1 MVRHRR
7 GDEFPTLIKPIAK
20 LSLTAAEPTMNHWM
34 LWITW
39 ALSATCSPSKGLS
52 HLWPR
57 TTLVGCRLVMWREDY
72 VGSCWTCPVL
82 RTVRWSWSPEPAQ
95 CCLPCPATEGLCPC
109 QWRHWPQS
117 FAVTVLSQMAFH
129 CGAASSCCSLTHR
142 ISLSFSSHL
151 FVLFWL
157 LPISDAIDYSHL
169 PGILHPLGLKI
180 LFFAPV
186 LFKTVLLVHLWCNI
200 FPHSL
205 IIPQGSVYSLLL
217 ILLYVLSLSNFSSW
231 HILGYYLHADD

>member
-20 LSLTAAEPTMNHWM
+20 LSLTAAEPTINHWI

-52 HLWPR
+52 HLWPK
-57 TTLVGCRLVMWREDY
+57 TTLVGCRLVMWGEDY

-95 CCLPCPATEGLCPC
+95 RCLPCPATEGLCPR

-117 FAVTVLSQMAFH
+117 FAVTVLSQMAFLW
-129 CGAASSCCSLTHR
+129 GSLF
-142 ISLSFSSHL
+142 L
-151 FVLFWL
+151 L
-157 LPISDAIDYSHL
+157 LPDTQNLTVLQL
-169 PGILHPLGLKI
+169 PPFRSLLASCYFWCHWLFSPPWHFTPTRFEDTFFLLQFFSR
-180 LFFAPV
+180 LFF
-186 LFKTVLLVHLWCNI
+186 
-200 FPHSL
+200 
-205 IIPQGSVYSLLL
+205 
-217 ILLYVLSLSNFSSW
+217 
-231 HILGYYLHADD
+231 